1 MCLSHTLSGTD
12 CTEDSLCRDTEASS
26 LIKANSS
33 SKGRHQEI
41 RRTSKGSEL
50 GNRQS
55 SESKQQNRMM
65 QRGNSQKIQCWTTR
79 RELDGQSDKA
89 GRDEVDNQTEVRH
102 VREEEA
108 ITQEEKRLDRT

>member
-1 MCLSHTLSGTD
+1 
-12 CTEDSLCRDTEASS
+12 
-26 LIKANSS
+26 
-33 SKGRHQEI
+33 
-41 RRTSKGSEL
+41 
-50 GNRQS
+50 
-55 SESKQQNRMM
+55 M